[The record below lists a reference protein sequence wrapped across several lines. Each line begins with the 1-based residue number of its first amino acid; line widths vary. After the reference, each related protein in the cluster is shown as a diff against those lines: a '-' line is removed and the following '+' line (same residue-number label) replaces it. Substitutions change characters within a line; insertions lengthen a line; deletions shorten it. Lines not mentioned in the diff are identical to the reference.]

1 MSLLTIDKMILGENS
16 LWDIVCPSVTDVFW
30 LQYIFQ
36 NNVHE
41 TYKRIKYI
49 FEVLWVLSQMQ
60 AFMGIS

>member
-49 FEVLWVLSQMQ
+49 FEVLWVLS
-60 AFMGIS
+60 